1 MSGVAGDGGDEQ
13 RVSERCPLTGARDS
27 RLMPIGRAASLEERA
42 AAFFALLE
50 RERPG
55 SVGTARWEE
64 VRTDIRRHGHYEHR
78 WEELEF
84 GARVAWRNSVRCV
97 GRAFWDQLEVVD
109 ARGVTTRAQVA
120 EACVRHISD
129 GTNGGKVRPMVTIF
143 PAAQGRR
150 EWRIWNYQLVR
161 YAGHEREGG
170 MVVGDPAEAAFTRF
184 CRALG
189 WVPDGGDGAWDVLP
203 LAVCG
208 PDGVTQL
215 FSVPREVVLEV
226 PMVHP
231 DFEWFAELGQRWY
244 AVPFVSNM
252 ELEIGGIRYTA
263 APFNGWYMGT
273 EIGSR
278 NFGDRDRL
286 NLAPRVA
293 ALMGLDVR
301 HESTLWRDRAL
312 VELNRAV
319 LHSFKTAGVRI
330 IDHHSVA
337 DLHVRFEEA
346 ERAAGRQVSGDWSWL
361 VPPLSGSASPL
372 WRRSYHPVEYSPNFV
387 PPTLGF
393 PRSGVPE

>member
-1 MSGVAGDGGDEQ
+1 MSGENVVHDV
-13 RVSERCPLTGARDS
+13 RERCPLTGAAGIPLLS
-27 RLMPIGRAASLEERA
+27 VAGASSLEDRA
-42 AAFFALLE
+42 AAFFALLA

-55 SVGTARWEE
+55 LVDAARWEE

-97 GRAFWDQLEVVD
+97 GRALWEQLEVVD
-109 ARGVTTRAQVA
+109 QRTVTTRAEVA
-120 EACVRHISD
+120 QACISHICEA
-129 GTNGGKVRPMVTIF
+129 TNEGRVRPMVTIF

-161 YAGHEREGG
+161 YAGHEWAGG
-170 MVVGDPAEAAFTRF
+170 GVMGDPAEAAFTRF
-184 CRALG
+184 CRNLG
-189 WVPDGGDGAWDVLP
+189 WEPAGGIGPWDVLP

-208 PDGVTQL
+208 LDGVTEL
-215 FSVPREVVLEV
+215 FSVPREAVLEV

-231 DFEWFAELGQRWY
+231 EFEWFAGLDQRWY

-293 ALMGLDVR
+293 EGMGLDVR

-319 LHSFKTAGVRI
+319 LHSFKAAGVRI

-337 DLHVRFEEA
+337 ELHVRFEET
-346 ERAAGRQVSGDWSWL
+346 ERAAGREVSGDWSWL
-361 VPPLSGSASPL
+361 VAPLSGSASPIWPRL
-372 WRRSYHPVEYSPNFV
+372 YNPMEYSPNFL
-387 PPTLGF
+387 PPTAVF
-393 PRSGVPE
+393 PR

>member
-1 MSGVAGDGGDEQ
+1 MSAVGDGNGMVEG
-13 RVSERCPLTGARDS
+13 RCPLTGATGV
-27 RLMPIGRAASLEERA
+27 RLLPIGGPASLEERA
-42 AAFFALLE
+42 RAFFSLLN
-50 RERPG
+50 RERPEL
-55 SVGTARWEE
+55 VDRARWEE
-64 VRTDIRRHGHYEHR
+64 VQADIRRYGHYEHR

-97 GRAFWDQLEVVD
+97 GRAMWEQLEVVD
-109 ARGVTTRAQVA
+109 ARAVTTRREVA
-120 EACVRHISD
+120 DACVRHISEA
-129 GTNGGKVRPMVTIF
+129 TNGGRVRPRVTIF

-161 YAGHEREGG
+161 YAGHEGAGG
-170 MVVGDPAEAAFTRF
+170 VVTGDPAEAAFTRF
-184 CRALG
+184 CRELG
-189 WVPDGGDGAWDVLP
+189 WAPDGEGGAWDVLP
-203 LAVCG
+203 LAVG
-208 PDGVTQL
+208 GLDGATEW
-215 FSVPREVVLEV
+215 FPVPREAVLEV

-231 DFEWFAELGQRWY
+231 DFEWFAGLGQRWY

-252 ELEIGGIRYTA
+252 ELEMGGIRYTA

-278 NFGDRDRL
+278 NFGDRHRL

-293 ALMGLDVR
+293 EAMGLDVR

-319 LHSFKTAGVRI
+319 LHSFKAAGVRI

-337 DLHVRFEEA
+337 ELHVRFEEA
-346 ERAAGRQVSGDWSWL
+346 ERAAGREVSGDWSWL

-372 WRRSYHPVEYSPNFV
+372 WGRSYHPVEYSPNFV
-387 PPTLGF
+387 PPTAAF
-393 PRSGVPE
+393 PRCSGNR